1 MTQTRKIIAAVLA
14 VLTLGVL
21 AAQSAGALGT
31 PWWCKAHS
39 GVSAICDTVELG
51 RTVDRK
57 ADAAA
62 DAAKTTYKTGE
73 AAGSVVVEGTGLAG
87 TILDKT
93 AAGLSWAN
101 DQAQRIPV
109 PSRSLRPGEC
119 ITTAAGA
126 TYCLPE
132 AASKPAPTSKA
143 SPVPVGTCVIDSNG
157 RKWCVQS

>member
-1 MTQTRKIIAAVLA
+1 MTPSSSAAPSTARPTLL
-14 VLTLGVL
+14 LT
-21 AAQSAGALGT
+21 
-31 PWWCKAHS
+31 
-39 GVSAICDTVELG
+39 
-51 RTVDRK
+51 
-57 ADAAA
+57 
-62 DAAKTTYKTGE
+62 AKTTYKTGE

-101 DQAQRIPV
+101 DTTKQIPV

-119 ITTAAGA
+119 VTTASGA

-132 AASKPAPTSKA
+132 AAQPAPSKA
-143 SPVPVGTCVIDSNG
+143 SPVPVGTCVVDSNG

>member
-21 AAQSAGALGT
+21 VAQSAGALGT

-62 DAAKTTYKTGE
+62 DAAKTTYRTGE
-73 AAGSVVVEGTGLAG
+73 AAGSVVVEGTKLGG
-87 TILDKT
+87 TVLDKT

-101 DQAQRIPV
+101 DTVAKVPV
-109 PSRSLRPGEC
+109 PTRSLRPGEC
-119 ITTAAGA
+119 VTTSTGA
-126 TYCLPE
+126 RYCLPTTG
-132 AASKPAPTSKA
+132 APKPG
-143 SPVPVGTCVIDSNG
+143 PVPAGTCVVDSKG
-157 RKWCVQS
+157 KTWCVR